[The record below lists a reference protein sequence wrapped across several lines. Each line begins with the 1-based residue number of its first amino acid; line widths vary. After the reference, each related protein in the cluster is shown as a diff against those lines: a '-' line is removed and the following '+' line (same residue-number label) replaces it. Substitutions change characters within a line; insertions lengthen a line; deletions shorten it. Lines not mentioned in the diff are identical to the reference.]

1 MVNDSSELDS
11 RLETRGTRLCLPLE
25 EGLEVVLERF
35 GFHADQEVV
44 VRLTPDRLEIR
55 PRNTPGEIQVR
66 MKRGALELQQIAER
80 VKAWAAELPAL
91 AEEEMGDEMTWA
103 EEVRGMLECLL
114 GDNLVPAIR
123 KLETVDELLPPPA
136 GHREEPDRA

>member
-11 RLETRGTRLCLPLE
+11 RLETQGTRLCLPLE

-35 GFHADQEVV
+35 GFRADQEVV

-55 PRNTPGEIQVR
+55 PRNTPGEIQV
-66 MKRGALELQQIAER
+66 
-80 VKAWAAELPAL
+80 P
-91 AEEEMGDEMTWA
+91 EEELGDEMTWA

-123 KLETVDELLPPPA
+123 KLETVDDLLPPPA

>member
-11 RLETRGTRLCLPLE
+11 RLETQGTRLCLPLE
-25 EGLEVVLERF
+25 GGLEVVLERF
-35 GFHADQEVV
+35 GFRAGQEVV

-55 PRNTPGEIQVR
+55 PRNTPGEIQMR
-66 MKRGALELQQIAER
+66 MKRGALELQQLADR
-80 VKAWAAELPAL
+80 VKAWAAELPVL
-91 AEEEMGDEMTWA
+91 PDEELGDEMTWA

-114 GDNLVPAIR
+114 GDNLEPAIR

-136 GHREEPDRA
+136 GHREEPGRA

>member
-11 RLETRGTRLCLPLE
+11 RLETQGTRLCLPLE
-25 EGLEVVLERF
+25 GGLEVGLERF

-66 MKRGALELQQIAER
+66 MKRRVLELQQIADLLQ
-80 VKAWAAELPAL
+80 AWASELPAL
-91 AEEEMGDEMTWA
+91 TEEELGDEMTWA

-123 KLETVDELLPPPA
+123 KMETVDELLPPPA
-136 GHREEPDRA
+136 GHRDEPDRA

>member
-1 MVNDSSELDS
+1 MVNESSAFDS
-11 RLETRGTRLCLPLE
+11 RLEARGNGLCLPLE
-25 EGLEVVLERF
+25 GELEVVLERF

-66 MKRGALELQQIAER
+66 MKRGALELQQLADR
-80 VKAWAAELPAL
+80 VKAWAEELPAL
-91 AEEEMGDEMTWA
+91 PDEELGDEMTWA

-123 KLETVDELLPPPA
+123 KLETVDDLLPPPA
-136 GHREEPDRA
+136 GHREEPDRS

>member
-11 RLETRGTRLCLPLE
+11 RLETQGTRLCLPLE
-25 EGLEVVLERF
+25 GGLEVVLERF

-66 MKRGALELQQIAER
+66 MKRRVLELQQVADR
-80 VKAWAAELPAL
+80 LQAWAAELPAL
-91 AEEEMGDEMTWA
+91 PEEDLGDEMTWA
-103 EEVRGMLECLL
+103 EEIRGMLECLL
-114 GDNLVPAIR
+114 GDNIVPAIQ
-123 KLETVDELLPPPA
+123 KMESVDDLLPPPA
-136 GHREEPDRA
+136 GRRDEMDRG